1 LSFEEEIKADTF
13 QVYLYLVK
21 KGEYIGPRDIMRSNN
36 LSSPAVAHRI
46 LQKLV
51 DLGLAD
57 KDAYGRYRAIEKV
70 GFKGHVWLGRS
81 LFPRFILYGFFLV
94 GLLIIEISVLGA
106 RLANSELI
114 EASYLLLVAVTAFC
128 AITFLFEGL
137 TLRNKIKEPE
147 KKIGEPN

>member
-1 LSFEEEIKADTF
+1 LSIEEEIKADTF

-46 LQKLV
+46 LQKLA

-70 GFKGHVWLGRS
+70 GFKGRVWLGKS

-94 GLLIIEISVLGA
+94 GLLIIELGVLGA
-106 RLANSELI
+106 RMANSELI
-114 EASYLLLVAVTAFC
+114 EPSFLLLVAVTAFSSI
-128 AITFLFEGL
+128 AFVLEGL
-137 TLRNKIKEPE
+137 TLRNKAKM
-147 KKIGEPN
+147 

>member
-1 LSFEEEIKADTF
+1 MIEEEIKADTF

-21 KGEYIGPRDIMRSNN
+21 KGNYIGPRDIMRATD

-70 GFKGHVWLGRS
+70 GFKGHVWLGKS

-106 RLANSELI
+106 RLANSEFI
-114 EASYLLLVAVTAFC
+114 ETSYLLLVAVTVFSAL
-128 AITFLFEGL
+128 TFIIEGL
-137 TLRNKIKEPE
+137 QARNKTKNE
-147 KKIGEPN
+147 K

>member
-1 LSFEEEIKADTF
+1 MIEEEIKADTF

-21 KGEYIGPRDIMRSNN
+21 KGNYIGPRDIMRATD

-70 GFKGHVWLGRS
+70 GFKGHVWLGKS

-106 RLANSELI
+106 RLANSEFI
-114 EASYLLLVAVTAFC
+114 ETSLPAFSCSYCIFSLNVH
-128 AITFLFEGL
+128 
-137 TLRNKIKEPE
+137 N
-147 KKIGEPN
+147 

>member
-1 LSFEEEIKADTF
+1 MIEEEIKADTF

-57 KDAYGRYRAIEKV
+57 KDTYGRYRAIEKV
-70 GFKGHVWLGRS
+70 GFKGHVWLGKN

-114 EASYLLLVAVTAFC
+114 ETSYLLLVA
-128 AITFLFEGL
+128 ITGFSALTFIIEGL
-137 TLRNKIKEPE
+137 QARNKTKNE
-147 KKIGEPN
+147 K